1 MDDDDTD
8 FLNILG
14 YLYLQYGKIDEAKV
28 IFRTLVEVA
37 QHNAIVTMAYA
48 YCLAYLGDYAIALH
62 YLNRVAFLDL
72 SLKERS
78 GYHLLKSNIF
88 WHLGRDR
95 EARFELEQFLAKE
108 ELRTQKNKL
117 DKKIALSSA
126 SETQKMVAA
135 NSEHLWK
142 RILRFIA
149 RKDLNREFGR

>member
-14 YLYLQYGKIDEAKV
+14 YLYLKYGKIDEAKV

-37 QHNAIVTMAYA
+37 GPNAVVTMAYA
-48 YCLAYLGDYAIALH
+48 YCLAYGGDYAVALH
-62 YLNRVAFLDL
+62 YLNRVPFLEL

-88 WHLGRDR
+88 WHLGQDR
-95 EARFELEQFLAKE
+95 EAKMEFRQFLAKE
-108 ELRTQKNKL
+108 EARAQKNRF

-126 SETQKMVAA
+126 RQMQKMEPSQ
-135 NSEHLWK
+135 SEHLWK

-149 RKDLNREFGR
+149 RKDLNRELGR